1 MTDPILDFQ
10 SLIEWAHGWP
20 LDDDLERSIDEDLGR
35 RRHDVTSEA
44 LIDRRTP
51 GRAAVVA
58 RQPGTLCGAV
68 LIREIILHASAHV
81 EVDLRLGDGDTLS
94 AGATIALLQGPLR
107 DVLRVER
114 TLLNYLTHLSGVATL
129 TTRYV
134 QAVAGTGAV
143 ICDTRKT
150 LPGLRWLQ
158 KYAVRCGGGTT
169 HRSGLY
175 DAVLIKDNHLAH
187 LPLEQLTERIT
198 EAMEHVKQPHLLK
211 HRQRAI
217 KFFAVEVDTLAQLER
232 VLAAPIDIVL
242 LDNMPPDV
250 LRQAVAMR
258 DRLAP
263 KVLLEASGG
272 VGLDTVRAIAETGVD
287 RISVG
292 ALTHSAPALDIGLD
306 IETPATGAAG
316 TDRACP

>member
-1 MTDPILDFQ
+1 MIDPIRDFQ
-10 SLIEWAHGWP
+10 SLIDWAEGWP
-20 LDDDLERSIDEDLGR
+20 LDDDIERAIDEDLGR

-51 GRAAVVA
+51 GHAALVA

-68 LIREIILHASAHV
+68 LIREVILHASAHV
-81 EVDLRLGDGDTLS
+81 DVDLRLSDGGKLN
-94 AGATIALLQGPLR
+94 AGQTIATLRGPLR

-129 TTRYV
+129 TARYV
-134 QAVAGTGAV
+134 EAVAGTSAV

-158 KYAVRCGGGTT
+158 KYAVKCGGGTT
-169 HRSGLY
+169 HRIGLY

-187 LPLEQLTERIT
+187 IPPDELADRIVEAVEHANQRQLLR
-198 EAMEHVKQPHLLK
+198 
-211 HRQRAI
+211 HRSRPI
-217 KFFAVEVDTLAQLER
+217 KFFEVEVDTLEQLRR

-242 LDNMPPDV
+242 LDNMPPDQ
-250 LRQAVAMR
+250 LRQAVALR
-258 DRLAP
+258 DELAP
-263 KVLLEASGG
+263 RVQLEASGG
-272 VGLDTVRAIAETGVD
+272 IGLDTVRAIAETGVD

-306 IETPATGAAG
+306 IEAQNAGPAATGWAS
-316 TDRACP
+316 P

>member
-10 SLIEWAHGWP
+10 SLIDWAGGWP

-44 LIDRRTP
+44 LLDRRAP

-58 RQPGTLCGAV
+58 RQGGTLCGAV
-68 LIREIILHASAHV
+68 LIREVILHASARV
-81 EVDLRLGDGDTLS
+81 EVDLRRGDGEALQ
-94 AGATIALLQGPLR
+94 AGDIIAVLTGPLR

-134 QAVAGTGAV
+134 QAVVGTKAD

-169 HRSGLY
+169 HRIGLY
-175 DAVLIKDNHLAH
+175 DAVLIKDNHIAHIPPDELAD
-187 LPLEQLTERIT
+187 RIT
-198 EAMEHVKQPHLLK
+198 DAVAHAKHRHLLK
-211 HRQRAI
+211 HRSPPI
-217 KFFAVEVDTLAQLER
+217 KFFEVEVDTLEQLAR

-258 DRLAP
+258 DRQAP
-263 KVLLEASGG
+263 KVQLEASGG
-272 VGLDTVRAIAETGVD
+272 VNLDTVRAIAEAGVD

-292 ALTHSAPALDIGLD
+292 ALTHSAPALDMGLD
-306 IETPATGAAG
+306 IEAQAAG
-316 TDRACP
+316 DADADWASP